1 MITPV
6 VDVPERFN
14 AAAFF
19 ADRHLAEGRGSR
31 TVFRYR
37 GRAVTYAELAERV
50 NRFGNAL
57 RDLGVEIE
65 NRVLLILPDC
75 PEFAEVFWGAIKIGA
90 VPVPVN
96 PWLKGADYAFLLEDS
111 RAKAVVAAGEAAA
124 QIAPVRDQCR
134 SLRHVIVVGDP
145 FPNALGY
152 EDLLARASA
161 SLEPADTSRDDVALW
176 GYTSGSTGK
185 PKAAVHLQQDLLQA
199 ADLVGRQIFGITHDD
214 LIFSASK
221 LFFVYGLGN
230 SLYFPARV
238 GAASIL
244 VPERIE
250 PERAFEV
257 IAAERPTVF
266 FTVATLYARMLQV
279 EGAERR
285 FDLSSLRLC
294 VSSGEALPTAVFH
307 AWKSRFGHELLDVVG
322 STEALHDFIANR
334 AGEVRPGSSGKVIP
348 GFEARLVD
356 DCGNPVLEGNVG
368 HLLIKAPTA
377 APYYWKRP
385 VQTRATMLG
394 EWLRTGDMF
403 YQDSDGYFYF
413 CGRSDDMLKV
423 GGMWVSPIEV
433 EGAILEHPA
442 VVEAGV
448 IGRPDDDGLTKPHA
462 FIVLKAGV
470 TPSDALAAEIREFV
484 RKRLAGYKAPRWVGF
499 VPDLPK
505 TATGKVQRFRLRSEG
520 GSAPLPTPPPSNRL
534 RGQSPR
540 SNSPREGR

>member
-1 MITPV
+1 MSKRPIV
-6 VDVPERFN
+6 VEVPERFN
-14 AAAFF
+14 ATAFF
-19 ADRHLAEGRGSR
+19 ADRHLAEGRGGR

-37 GRAVTYAELAERV
+37 GRTVTYAQLAERV

-57 RDLGVEIE
+57 KDLGVEIE

-75 PEFAEVFWGAIKIGA
+75 PEFAEAFWGAIKIGA

-96 PWLKGADYAFLLEDS
+96 PWLKGVDYAFLLDDS
-111 RAKAVVAAGEAAA
+111 RAKAVVAAAEAAA
-124 QIAPVRDQCR
+124 QIAAVRDQCR
-134 SLRHVIVVGDP
+134 SLRHVIVVGDRA
-145 FPNALGY
+145 PNALAY

-238 GAASIL
+238 GASSVL

-294 VSSGEALPTAVFH
+294 VSSGEALPAAVFH

-334 AGEVRPGSSGKVIP
+334 PGEVRPGSSGKAIP

-356 DCGNPVLEGNVG
+356 DRGNPVLEGNVG

-448 IGRPDDDGLTKPHA
+448 VGRADDDGLTKPHA

-470 TPSDALAAEIREFV
+470 APSDALAAEIREFV

-505 TATGKVQRFRLRSEG
+505 TATGKVQRFRLR
-520 GSAPLPTPPPSNRL
+520 AKD
-534 RGQSPR
+534 
-540 SNSPREGR
+540 

>member
-1 MITPV
+1 MSKRPIV
-6 VDVPERFN
+6 VEVPERFN

-19 ADRHLAEGRGSR
+19 VDRHLADGRGSR

-37 GRAVTYAELAERV
+37 GRAVTYAELHERV

-75 PEFAEVFWGAIKIGA
+75 PAFAEVFWGAIKIGA

-111 RAKAVVAAGEAAA
+111 RAKAVVATAEASA
-124 QIAPVRDQCR
+124 QIAPVRDRCR
-134 SLRHVIVVGDP
+134 SLRHVIVVGDRSANP
-145 FPNALGY
+145 LGY
-152 EDLLARASA
+152 EDLLARAST

-185 PKAAVHLQQDLLQA
+185 PKAAVHLQQDLVYA

-238 GAASIL
+238 GASSVL

-257 IAAERPTVF
+257 IAAEQPTVF

-294 VSSGEALPTAVFH
+294 VSSGEALPAAVFH

-334 AGEVRPGSSGKVIP
+334 PGEVRPGSSGKIIP

-356 DCGNPVLEGNVG
+356 DRGNPVLEGNVG
-368 HLLIKAPTA
+368 HLLLKAPTA
-377 APYYWKRP
+377 TPYYWKRP
-385 VQTRATMLG
+385 AQTRATMLG

-433 EGAILEHPA
+433 ESAIVEHPA

-448 IGRPDDDGLTKPHA
+448 IGSPDDDGLTKPHA
-462 FIVLKAGV
+462 FVVLKSGV
-470 TPSDALAAEIREFV
+470 APSDALCAEIREFV
-484 RKRLAGYKAPRWVGF
+484 RKRLAGYKAPRWVEF

-505 TATGKVQRFRLRSEG
+505 TATGKVQRFRLR
-520 GSAPLPTPPPSNRL
+520 TKD
-534 RGQSPR
+534 
-540 SNSPREGR
+540 

>member
-1 MITPV
+1 VSAPV
-6 VDVPERFN
+6 VEIPERFN

-19 ADRHLAEGRGSR
+19 VDRHLAEGRGNR

-37 GRAVTYAELAERV
+37 GRAVTYAELHERV

-57 RDLGVEIE
+57 QDLGVEVE

-75 PEFAEVFWGAIKIGA
+75 PEFAEVFWGAIKVGA

-111 RAKAVVAAGEAAA
+111 RAKAVVVASEAAA
-124 QIAPVRDQCR
+124 QVAPLRDRCR
-134 SLRHVIVVGDP
+134 SLRHVVVVGDP
-145 FPNALGY
+145 PANALGY

-161 SLEPADTSRDDVALW
+161 SLEPADTCRDDVALW

-185 PKAAVHLQQDLLQA
+185 PKAAVHLQHDLLQA
-199 ADLVGRQIFGITHDD
+199 ADLVGQQIFGITHDD

-238 GAASIL
+238 GASSVLA
-244 VPERIE
+244 PERIE

-257 IAAERPTVF
+257 IATERPTVF

-334 AGEVRPGSSGKVIP
+334 PGEVRPGASGKVIP
-348 GFEARLVD
+348 ASRRASLTTGGARSW
-356 DCGNPVLEGNVG
+356 
-368 HLLIKAPTA
+368 KAT
-377 APYYWKRP
+377 
-385 VQTRATMLG
+385 
-394 EWLRTGDMF
+394 
-403 YQDSDGYFYF
+403 S
-413 CGRSDDMLKV
+413 
-423 GGMWVSPIEV
+423 
-433 EGAILEHPA
+433 
-442 VVEAGV
+442 
-448 IGRPDDDGLTKPHA
+448 
-462 FIVLKAGV
+462 V
-470 TPSDALAAEIREFV
+470 TS
-484 RKRLAGYKAPRWVGF
+484 
-499 VPDLPK
+499 
-505 TATGKVQRFRLRSEG
+505 
-520 GSAPLPTPPPSNRL
+520 
-534 RGQSPR
+534 
-540 SNSPREGR
+540 